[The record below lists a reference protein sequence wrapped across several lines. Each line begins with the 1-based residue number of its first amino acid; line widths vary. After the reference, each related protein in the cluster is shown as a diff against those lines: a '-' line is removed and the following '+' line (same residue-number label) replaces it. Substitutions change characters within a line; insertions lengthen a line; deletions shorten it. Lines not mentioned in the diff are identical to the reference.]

1 MQALSDPGLKAG
13 QSVASKEYDL
23 TVKNRTT
30 GMGHMEENMQKETT
44 EETLHSSRTLRDRNG
59 KRVSGAQC
67 DVGRLPKV

>member
-30 GMGHMEENMQKETT
+30 GMGHMEEKGEILVPCPELNLGNLDENQE
-44 EETLHSSRTLRDRNG
+44 S
-59 KRVSGAQC
+59 
-67 DVGRLPKV
+67 